1 MFFSLQEKLRPN
13 YVISGI
19 EVIDVRFPTSIDTH
33 ISDVVHTNPDFSAAY
48 IIMTV
53 EGLVD
58 HVGHGWTFTEG
69 RGTEIVVTAIKS
81 LIPMLVGQSLY
92 KVYTDF
98 GSFWH
103 GLVNESQLRWIGP
116 EKGAVHLAAAA
127 VINALW
133 DIWGKIEGKPVWK
146 LLCDM
151 SPQEIASLIDF
162 TYRSDALTKEEAI
175 DILTKK
181 VPTKKQR
188 EVEMERDGY
197 SAYTTS
203 VGWLRIP
210 DETVKSLCK
219 SAQAAGFTR
228 FKMKIGLSV
237 EDDTRRAELL
247 KKEIGWNNILMMDV
261 NQVCIIKVTFMSSLM
276 HA

>member
-33 ISDVVHTNPDFSAAY
+33 ISDIVHTNPDFSAAY
-48 IIMTV
+48 VIMTV
-53 EGLVD
+53 EGLED

-133 DIWGKIEGKPVWK
+133 DLWGKIEGKPVWK

-151 SPQEIASLIDF
+151 SPQEIASLVDF
-162 TYRSDALTKEEAI
+162 TYLSDALTKEEAI
-175 DILTKK
+175 DILTKN

-188 EVEMERDGY
+188 EIEMERDGY
-197 SAYTTS
+197 PAYTTS

-219 SAQAAGFTR
+219 SAQTAGFTR
-228 FKMKIGLSV
+228 FKMKIGLSI

-247 KKEIGWNNILMMDV
+247 RKEIGWNNILMMDV
-261 NQVCIIKVTFMSSLM
+261 NQVCIIKVTFMFSLI